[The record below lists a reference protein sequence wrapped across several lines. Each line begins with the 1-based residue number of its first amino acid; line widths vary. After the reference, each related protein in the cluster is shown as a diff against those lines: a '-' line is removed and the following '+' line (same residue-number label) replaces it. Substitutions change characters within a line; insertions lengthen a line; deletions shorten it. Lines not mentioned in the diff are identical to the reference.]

1 MANWQLTERILA
13 KYQPLSETA
22 FYILLSLMVQS
33 SHGYGISKYV
43 AELTDERIVL
53 GSGTIYGTLNK
64 MLKDGLVTVYADGER
79 KKVYE
84 ITELGSS
91 VFYREK
97 ARIKEVYD
105 HSLTIGGDL
114 S

>member
-1 MANWQLTERILA
+1 MADQQQQERILN

-22 FYILLSLMVQS
+22 FYILLALMVQS
-33 SHGYGISKYV
+33 NHGYGISKYV
-43 AELTDERIVL
+43 AELTGERIVL

-84 ITELGSS
+84 MTELGSA

-97 ARIKEVYD
+97 ARIKEVYE
-105 HSLTIGGDL
+105 HSRYIGGDL

>member
-1 MANWQLTERILA
+1 MTDSHPQQQILN

-22 FYILLSLMVQS
+22 FYMLLALMVES

-43 AELTDERIVL
+43 AELTGERIVL

-64 MLKDGLVTVYADGER
+64 MLKDGLVTVYADGDR

-84 ITELGSS
+84 ITDLGIS
-91 VFYREK
+91 VFQREK
-97 ARIKEVYD
+97 MRIKEVYE
-105 HSLTIGGDL
+105 HSRIIGGE
-114 S
+114 SS